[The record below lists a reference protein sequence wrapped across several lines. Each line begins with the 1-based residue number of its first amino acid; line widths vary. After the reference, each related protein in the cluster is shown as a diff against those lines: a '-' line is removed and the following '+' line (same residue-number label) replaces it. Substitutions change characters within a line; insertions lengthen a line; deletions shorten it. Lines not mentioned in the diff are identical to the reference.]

1 MSEVEGR
8 TEMRTTTVG
17 SLNRSMEGEEVI
29 LSGWV
34 HRRRD
39 LGGVSFLDLRDR
51 TGLAQVSLNPDWT
64 DADSWSR
71 VAGLGQEW
79 VVQVRGVVAMRPD
92 PNPTLATGEVEVRAA
107 ELRVLNPSALPPI
120 PVYYGPEED
129 LAAEELR
136 LRHRVLDL
144 RRDALQSN
152 LILRHRLILETR
164 KYLDREGFLEI
175 ETPILTKPTPEG
187 ARDYLVPS
195 RVHPGQFF
203 ALPQSP
209 QLYKQIL
216 MVAGFDRY
224 FQIARCFRDEDLRA
238 DRQPEFTQID
248 LEASF
253 VGVDDILGWMEGLM
267 VHLAETAGIPAP
279 IPFPRLTHSES
290 MERYGTDRPDLRI
303 PLEIQDWSRALTGTE
318 SRIVNS
324 ALDAGGRIRGLLVSG
339 GHTLSRKRIEAIE
352 ERVKAAGAPGLLWVK
367 RSDDGYSGPLTRG
380 VDNSALAKL
389 GMVPGDLILA
399 AAGPDPTTS
408 PALAEARLALADEGV
423 VPRTADH
430 AWLWVTDFPMFESM
444 SDGTIGANHHPF
456 VQPHPD
462 DLDLMVADPL
472 SARGLAYDLVFDG
485 MELGSGSLRNH
496 DPDLQRRI
504 LGTLGLSEEEIDRKF
519 GFLLSAL
526 ALGAPPHGGMALG
539 MDRIVLLFGGG
550 TSLRD
555 VIAFPKTT
563 AARAL
568 FEDAPTAVTPEE
580 LAALHLRSADE

>member
-1 MSEVEGR
+1 MIEGNGR
-8 TEMRTTTVG
+8 TQLRSTMVG
-17 SLNRSMEGEEVI
+17 NLSRDMEGQEVV

-39 LGGVSFLDLRDR
+39 LGGVSFVDLRDR
-51 TGLAQVSLNPDWT
+51 SGLAQVSLNPDWT
-64 DADSWSR
+64 SEESWAR
-71 VAGLGQEW
+71 VSGLGQEW
-79 VVQVRGVVAMRPD
+79 VVQVRGIVALRPD
-92 PNPTLATGEVEVRAA
+92 PNPTLATGEVEVRARD
-107 ELRVLNPSALPPI
+107 LRILSTSALPPI
-120 PVYYGPEED
+120 PVYYGPEEE

-136 LRHRVLDL
+136 LKHRVLDL
-144 RRDALQSN
+144 RRESLQDN
-152 LILRHRLILETR
+152 LMLRHRLVLEAR
-164 KYLDREGFLEI
+164 KYLDAAGFMEV

-248 LEASF
+248 VEASF
-253 VGVDDILGWMEGLM
+253 VGVDDVLSLMEGLM
-267 VHLAETAGIPAP
+267 VHLADTAGIPAP
-279 IPFPRLTHSES
+279 TPFPRMTHKES
-290 MERYGTDRPDLRI
+290 FELYGTDRPDLRI
-303 PLEIQDWSRALTGTE
+303 PLEIRDWSGVLAGTE
-318 SRIVNS
+318 SKILNS
-324 ALDAGGRIRGLLVSG
+324 ALTAGGRIRGLLVEG
-339 GHTLSRKRIEAIE
+339 GQSLSRKRIEAIE
-352 ERVKAAGAPGLLWVK
+352 ERAKAVGAPGLLWLK
-367 RSDDGYSGPLTRG
+367 RADDGYSGPLTRG
-380 VDNSALAKL
+380 VDEAVLARL
-389 GMVPGDLILA
+389 GLSPGDLALT
-399 AAGPDPTTS
+399 AAGADDITG
-408 PALAEARLALADEGV
+408 PALSETRLALAEEGV
-423 VPRTADH
+423 VQRTSEH
-430 AWLWVTDFPMFESM
+430 AWLWVTDFPMFERTADGSM
-444 SDGTIGANHHPF
+444 GPNHHPF

-462 DLDLMVADPL
+462 DLELMTSDPIR
-472 SARGLAYDLVFDG
+472 ARGLAYDLVFDG

-504 LGTLGLSEEEIDRKF
+504 LGTLGLEKDEIERKF

-526 ALGAPPHGGMALG
+526 SLGAPPHGGMALG
-539 MDRIVLLFGGG
+539 MDRIVLLFAGG

-568 FEDAPTAVTPEE
+568 FEDAPSAVAPEE
-580 LAALHLRSADE
+580 LTALHLRSVDG